1 MVLLASNYDQSRFLK
16 AADLS
21 TEKKF
26 RIKSVTEET
35 VGTGKDK
42 ETKLCIWFSNDKRGM
57 VMNKTNIRTLRGP
70 FGDNCESWIGK
81 VIVIYPT
88 MSDFRGTMTPCLRVR
103 VPAPK
108 EGNGQVDAANPA
120 PPPPPVVPPAATD
133 VDPDLDDEIV
143 IR

>member
-16 AADLS
+16 AQDL
-21 TEKKF
+21 TVEKKF
-26 RIKSVTEET
+26 KIKSVSEEA
-35 VGTGKDK
+35 VGVGKDK
-42 ETKLCIWFSNDKRGM
+42 ENKLVLWFTNDKRGM

-81 VIVIYPT
+81 IIVIYPT

-103 VPAPK
+103 IPPPK
-108 EGNGQVDAANPA
+108 EGNGQVAAANPA
-120 PPPPPVVPPAATD
+120 PPPPPAMLPAAMD

-143 IR
+143 V

>member
-16 AADLS
+16 AQDL
-21 TEKKF
+21 TVEKKF
-26 RIKSVTEET
+26 KIKSVSEEA
-35 VGTGKDK
+35 VGVGKDK
-42 ETKLCIWFSNDKRGM
+42 ENKLVLWFTNDKRGL

-70 FGDNCESWIGK
+70 FGDNCESWVGK

-103 VPAPK
+103 IPPPK
-108 EGNGQVDAANPA
+108 GGNGYPVAAKPA
-120 PPPPPVVPPAATD
+120 TPLDSPVEVD
-133 VDPDLDDEIV
+133 VDDDFDDEIV

>member
-16 AADLS
+16 AQDL
-21 TEKKF
+21 TVEKKF
-26 RIKSVTEET
+26 KIKSVSEEA
-35 VGTGKDK
+35 VGVGKDK
-42 ETKLCIWFSNDKRGM
+42 ENKLVLWFTNDKRGM

-81 VIVIYPT
+81 IIVIYPT

-103 VPAPK
+103 IPSPK
-108 EGNGQVDAANPA
+108 EGNGQVAAANPA
-120 PPPPPVVPPAATD
+120 PPPPPAMPPAAMD

-143 IR
+143 I